1 MTISSFTLL
10 GSGISVSRVLG
21 IIVWSGLVGLTLAL
35 LVLVLTRWGQSR
47 PLRKCVGLSVFA
59 HLLFLVYAY
68 GTNLF
73 FDIPPGGSKDVL
85 VLTISAADDSHED
98 DDAAMQPDRRGRP
111 WERYSND
118 SAAIS
123 QAEVPLPRES
133 PTPDISRQRR
143 SSDLPEVA
151 ALGASDQITR
161 TEPLRPSPE
170 HDAGAA
176 LRGREAAPTIAQ
188 ADVPTPSRQFERT
201 PDVPTSELDRADVNS
216 QNPVNT
222 AARQGAASRVD
233 GGLLEPSAHV
243 QQLADVLHNNDPAQA
258 RSSPFDVPR
267 QASQSPI
274 RTEPDDGL
282 APVEPRGAASAQGA
296 PDIAASQSGGAHLV
310 SANQGDYA
318 SIGDIGDAT
327 TSQRRLGDGQPLP
340 QVYQARTGRQRLTAV
355 QRFGGNRDTEA
366 AVEAALAWLAHN
378 QSRDGRWS
386 SALHGGNR
394 EDKVLGHDRQ
404 SAGIDADTGITGL
417 SLLAFLG
424 AGHTHLEGDYREN
437 VRAGVEYLIAKQ
449 RSDGC
454 LAGDAR
460 LFAMM
465 YCHGMATLA
474 LSEAYAMTGD
484 AELRPALEKAVQF
497 TIESQHATSG
507 GWRYQPGDQGDLSQ
521 FGWQVMALT
530 SAERAGIEI
539 PQRTRDGML
548 RFLQSV
554 SAGANG
560 GLGRYRPGERPSH
573 SMTAEGLTCRFFLD
587 SPRSDEALAE
597 ASRFVAEALPADGK
611 ANYYYW
617 YYGTIAAF
625 QLQDD
630 LWKPWN
636 DAMTTQLLKRQRYDG
651 DAVGSWDP
659 DSVWGG
665 YGGRAY
671 STAMAALC
679 LEVYYRYLPLYSP
692 THTARR

>member
-10 GSGISVSRVLG
+10 ASGISASRVLG

-85 VLTISAADDSHED
+85 VLTISPADESRDE
-98 DDAAMQPDRRGRP
+98 DDAAMQPDRQGRP
-111 WERYSND
+111 WDRYTSDNT
-118 SAAIS
+118 ALA
-123 QAEVPLPRES
+123 QADMPLPRES
-133 PTPDISRQRR
+133 ATRELSPRRR
-143 SSDLPEVA
+143 SADLPDVA
-151 ALGASDQITR
+151 ASGTSDPITP
-161 TEPLRPSPE
+161 TEPQRPLPD

-176 LRGREAAPTIAQ
+176 LRPHEAAPTTAQ
-188 ADVPTPSRQFERT
+188 ADVPNPSRQPDRA
-201 PDVPTSELDRADVNS
+201 PDVPAAELDRADVNS
-216 QNPVNT
+216 QNPLNT
-222 AARQGAASRVD
+222 TARQGAASRVE

-243 QQLADVLHNNDPAQA
+243 QQLADLLHNNDPAQA

-282 APVEPRGAASAQGA
+282 APVDPRGATSATGA
-296 PDIAASQSGGAHLV
+296 PDIAASHSGGAQLV
-310 SANQGDYA
+310 SARQGDYA
-318 SIGDIGDAT
+318 STGDIGDAAT
-327 TSQRRLGDGQPLP
+327 TPRRLGDGQPLP
-340 QVYQARTGRQRLTAV
+340 PVYQARIGRQRLTAV
-355 QRFGGNRDTEA
+355 QRFGGSRDTEA
-366 AVEAALAWLAHN
+366 AVEAALAWLARN

-394 EDKVLGHDRQ
+394 EEKVLGHDRQ

-417 SLLAFLG
+417 ALLAFMG
-424 AGHTHLEGDYREN
+424 AGHTHLEGDYRDN
-437 VRAGVEYLIAKQ
+437 VRAGLDYLIATQ

-454 LAGDAR
+454 MSGDAR

-484 AELRPALEKAVQF
+484 PELRPAVERAVRF
-497 TIESQHATSG
+497 TIESQNSTSG
-507 GWRYQPGDQGDLSQ
+507 GWRYQPGDPGDMSQ

-539 PQRTRDGML
+539 PERTRTGML

-554 SAGANG
+554 SAGNNS
-560 GLGRYRPGERPSH
+560 GLGRYRPSERPSH

-587 SPRSDEALAE
+587 APRSDEALAE
-597 ASRFVAEALPADGK
+597 ASRFIAEELPADGK

-636 DAMTTQLLKRQRYDG
+636 DAMSTQLLRRQRYDG
-651 DAVGSWDP
+651 EAIGSWDP

-665 YGGRAY
+665 YGGRVY
-671 STAMAALC
+671 STAVAALC

-692 THTARR
+692 PHTASR